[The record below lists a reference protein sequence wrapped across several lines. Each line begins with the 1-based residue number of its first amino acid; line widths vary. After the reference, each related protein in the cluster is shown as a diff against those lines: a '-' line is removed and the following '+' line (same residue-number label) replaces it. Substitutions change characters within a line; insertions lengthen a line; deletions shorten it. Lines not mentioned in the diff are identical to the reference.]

1 MNNTIIKKTAQRI
14 AIVAD
19 DNKRTSLIEW
29 SYFNNGVLAQHKLI
43 AITETAEILEGT
55 LKRPVQKLFTRHT
68 GGYEQLAE
76 LIEAEEIDILFFFA
90 EPSFEK
96 EKDNDLKK
104 LLVLA
109 AKNNI
114 MLACNS
120 ITTDIL
126 MKNVLNTMNQ
136 LAPVGGSR
144 RFIKQ
149 ILPFINK
156 AAF

>member
-1 MNNTIIKKTAQRI
+1 MNDTINKKAAHRI

-19 DNKRTSLIEW
+19 DNKRTLLIEW
-29 SYFNNGVLAQHKLI
+29 SYFNKDVLAQHELI
-43 AITETAEILEGT
+43 AISETAEILEGT

-68 GGYEQLAE
+68 GGYEQLAG
-76 LIEAEEIDILFFFA
+76 LIEAEKIDILFFFA
-90 EPSFEK
+90 EPAIEK

-120 ITTDIL
+120 IMTDLL
-126 MKNVLNTMNQ
+126 MKNVLNTMNEII
-136 LAPVGGSR
+136 PVGGTR

>member
-1 MNNTIIKKTAQRI
+1 MNNTINKKAARRI
-14 AIVAD
+14 AVVAD
-19 DNKRTSLIEW
+19 ENKRTSLIEW
-29 SYFNNGVLAQHKLI
+29 SYFNKDVLAQHELI
-43 AITETAEILEGT
+43 AISETAEILEGT

-68 GGYEQLAE
+68 GGYEQLAG

-90 EPSFEK
+90 EPAIEK
-96 EKDNDLKK
+96 EMDNDLKK

-120 ITTDIL
+120 IMTDLL
-126 MKNVLNTMNQ
+126 MKNVLNTMNEII
-136 LAPVGGSR
+136 PVGGTR

>member
-1 MNNTIIKKTAQRI
+1 MNNTINKKAARRI
-14 AIVAD
+14 AVVAD
-19 DNKRTSLIEW
+19 ENKRTSLIEW
-29 SYFNNGVLAQHKLI
+29 SYFNKDVLAQHELI
-43 AITETAEILEGT
+43 AISETAEILEGT

-68 GGYEQLAE
+68 GGYEQLAA
-76 LIEAEEIDILFFFA
+76 LIEAEKIDMLFFFA
-90 EPSFEK
+90 EPAIEK
-96 EKDNDLKK
+96 AQDNDLKK

-120 ITTDIL
+120 ITTDLL
-126 MKNVLNTMNQ
+126 MKHVLNTMNEVV
-136 LAPVGGSR
+136 PVGGTR

-149 ILPFINK
+149 ILPLMNK